1 LRGEARVADGLLPPG
16 NWAYEPDMRHYIYDP
31 LHAEALLDQAG
42 YPRRG
47 DFKTGTRLKLTIK
60 TSTDQNTRLI
70 AAVLQDEWRRV
81 GIDLEI
87 LPLELA
93 TLFSDITRGSFQ
105 IYALRWVGAN
115 NDPDIFDYV
124 FSSKK
129 IPPAGA
135 NRGRYRNAQLDA
147 MVDQGR
153 VESDIAKRKAI
164 FSQVQ
169 KLIAEDEPYL
179 PLWFLDNISV
189 HRDRIAHV
197 VFSTAGDYDFLKDIQ
212 LR

>member
-1 LRGEARVADGLLPPG
+1 
-16 NWAYEPDMRHYIYDP
+16 M
-31 LHAEALLDQAG
+31 
-42 YPRRG
+42 
-47 DFKTGTRLKLTIK
+47 
-60 TSTDQNTRLI
+60 
-70 AAVLQDEWRRV
+70 LQDQWRRV

-87 LPLELA
+87 LPLEFA
-93 TLFSDITRGSFQ
+93 TLFADITRGSFQ
-105 IYALRWVGAN
+105 IYTLRWVGAN
-115 NDPDIFDYV
+115 NDPDIFEYV

-147 MVDQGR
+147 LVDQGR

-169 KLIAEDEPYL
+169 RMIAEDEPYL

-189 HRDRIAHV
+189 HRDRVAHIDLQHV
-197 VFSTAGDYDFLKDIQ
+197 GRLRFSDRIFSCDKWQ
-212 LR
+212 LSALNG